1 MTEVRKPCTELS
13 PDLEPPAHALARVA
27 LVEELLEV
35 GPQCRVMHVDV
46 SPLDSPG
53 QENTI
58 DVQNILTD
66 ILV

>member
-1 MTEVRKPCTELS
+1 MTEVRMPCSELS

-35 GPQCRVMHVDV
+35 GPQSRVMHVKV
-46 SPLDSPG
+46 GSLYSPG